1 MPFCCVT
8 DESTRREEVMGKE
21 IQKGAESEGDDL
33 GTFHTGLK
41 QVTIQQY
48 LFIQFGLQQRAFI
61 QLP

>member
-1 MPFCCVT
+1 
-8 DESTRREEVMGKE
+8 MGKE